1 MENIYVCCERL
12 FFNDVSKIYFRISRI
27 KPNTNLMD
35 MYVNCGRRAGD
46 WMLGM
51 TQASKMHN
59 LRHSSKTLLTLQ
71 TSNLLEYHC
80 KSAQYH
86 F

>member
-1 MENIYVCCERL
+1 MCVVRGCFI
-12 FFNDVSKIYFRISRI
+12 NDISKTYFRISRI
-27 KPNTNLMD
+27 KVDINLKD
-35 MYVNCGRRAGD
+35 PYVNCGRRAGD

-51 TQASKMHN
+51 TQNSKMHN